1 MKKKA
6 LVAGVAVAFAA
17 VLVLAAPGQE
27 VRGPDYGF
35 GVEVTPD
42 HEFDDFVQC
51 RLRIFELET
60 EKLVAEL
67 PPLRIMAGDNNGL
80 EFHDQYG
87 LEVDFRCSVDRQQ
100 METTYEVAA
109 TLEGVMV
116 VNHLATVRL
125 DPGEDRSSD

>member
-1 MKKKA
+1 MKRKA

-17 VLVLAAPGQE
+17 VLVLASPRQE
-27 VRGPDYGF
+27 VRGPAYGF

-67 PPLRIMAGDNNGL
+67 PPLRIMAGDSNGMK
-80 EFHDQYG
+80 FRDQYG

-125 DPGEDRSSD
+125 DPGEGRSSD